1 MKLGPRQR
9 AGNAVSGASAVSAK
23 SGVSTKV
30 AIGFAVGLLVGG
42 LAMFEVVPAQS
53 LRAGGGPAS
62 SASAPEDAGLN
73 GEEQGAAL
81 GSDGATGAAAAGQAA
96 ASSSGRA
103 ASGPSGGPAAAA
115 GLTCDRA
122 GNGGATDR
130 GVTADKIRLATTV
143 VNSGPGAA
151 FQSEMKDA
159 MEAVVRSVNRAGGV
173 CGRLLNVVYKDDGWD
188 AQRGGQ
194 YIRNFIDDGVFAI
207 AVGASS
213 EGIGAVIETDDLSKS
228 KTPVVGTDGLEISQY
243 RQGNAAQPWVW
254 PVATA
259 TVSSARIMANEAYNR
274 GARRFGVVYDKTYKF
289 GDEGASAFKAE
300 VARLQGAQPLGSA
313 CDSGYCGI
321 QVGKNS
327 YSGEAAQFYGKAY
340 DFVALFLEPET
351 ALTWMRDPNTVAANN
366 DRIKQGYGAA
376 QPLFTDK
383 FGSDCGAKCDQM
395 QVWTGFKPFIER
407 FEADPAVRAYVDA
420 MKSVK
425 PNIDYYN
432 QFSQGAY
439 IGMQLLV
446 QALRQAGPGL
456 TRDRLRAVLNSTT
469 LKTGLSIQDALA
481 YKADTRFA
489 NTTMQGYVMQ
499 HKGSWNRWRAGPVV
513 TDPRPEAGVA

>member
-1 MKLGPRQR
+1 MRLPDKLPLRGKT
-9 AGNAVSGASAVSAK
+9 AL
-23 SGVSTKV
+23 T
-30 AIGFAVGLLVGG
+30 FAAGLLVGM
-42 LAMFEVVPAQS
+42 LAMFEVVPASS
-53 LRAGGGPAS
+53 LRAGRSGGASDGGDTELGFDAPTGEGTGTEAGAGTAGGGPAGAAGAGPL
-62 SASAPEDAGLN
+62 SASGKTRTAG
-73 GEEQGAAL
+73 GASA
-81 GSDGATGAAAAGQAA
+81 GPGGAVPANLRCERGA
-96 ASSSGRA
+96 
-103 ASGPSGGPAAAA
+103 
-115 GLTCDRA
+115 
-122 GNGGATDR
+122 NGGATDR

-159 MEAVVRSVNRAGGV
+159 MEAVVRTVNRAGGV

-213 EGIGAVIETDDLSKS
+213 EGIGAVIETDDLTKS

-243 RQGNAAQPWVW
+243 RQGTAAQPWVW

-259 TVSSARIMANEAYNR
+259 TVSSARIMANEAYSR
-274 GARRFGVVYDKTYKF
+274 GARKFGVVFDKTYKF
-289 GDEGASAFKAE
+289 GEEGAAAFKAE
-300 VARLQGAQPLGSA
+300 VARLAGAAPVGSA
-313 CDSGYCGI
+313 CDSGFCGV

-327 YSGEAAQFYGKAY
+327 YSGEAAQFYGAKY
-340 DFVALFLEPET
+340 DYVALFLEPET
-351 ALTWMRDPNTVAANN
+351 ALTWMRDPNTPAAN
-366 DRIKQGYGAA
+366 DRDIRFGYGGA

-383 FGSDCGAKCDQM
+383 FGADCGGKCDQM
-395 QVWTGFKPFIER
+395 QVWTGFKPFIEN
-407 FEADPAVRAYVDA
+407 FESDPAVRAYVDA

-446 QALRQAGPGL
+446 QALRDVGPFL
-456 TRDRLRAVLNSTT
+456 TRERLRAVLNTTT
-469 LKTGLSIQDALA
+469 LKSGLTIQEGLT
-481 YKADTRFA
+481 YTPHSRFA
-489 NTTMQGYVMQ
+489 NTTMRGYVMQ
-499 HKGSWNRWRAGPVV
+499 NKGGWNRWRSGPVV
-513 TDPRPEAGVA
+513 ADPRPEAGRN